1 MNNDVVCK
9 EQTFAELPQL
19 LNRNNSANSS
29 GDSWKPIDLRIVLAE
44 GYEQPRPTIGCVE
57 GVDHG
62 LFYSRRINM
71 LFGDSGGGKT
81 WLALFIVGE
90 LMRQGRDAIFIDYE
104 DHPASQVSRLE
115 QMGVPRDT
123 ILQHLI
129 YFQPSERWNKTS
141 EKNITEACAGRD
153 VAIAILDS
161 TGEALSV
168 DGVQPNSDDEV
179 AKWFR
184 GCARFLANN
193 LGAAVVLLDHVV
205 KSKESSR
212 NSDFAA
218 GSHRKRAAVN
228 GAAYFLEVISAPARD
243 CDGSFRL
250 NTKKCRFGWR
260 KHGTVACEVSMKNG
274 TNFSVNFTVSA
285 PTGIQRTASG
295 RPKFTWYMQQVSEFL
310 ESQNGPQSKSRIV
323 AGVKRNERLIVTAI
337 AALVEEGYAR
347 SVDGPRGAHLISI
360 IKPYRQEEQPNIDNP
375 LVDRF
380 KSDPVV

>member
-1 MNNDVVCK
+1 MNNAVVCK
-9 EQTFAELPQL
+9 EQAFTVVPLLP
-19 LNRNNSANSS
+19 NGTNSAKAT
-29 GDSWKPIDLRIVLAE
+29 GDSWKPIDLRIVVAE
-44 GYEQPRPTIGCVE
+44 GYEQPRPTIGCVD

-62 LFYSRRINM
+62 LFYSGRINM

-104 DHPASQVSRLE
+104 DHPKSQICRLE

-129 YFQPSERWNKTS
+129 YFQPSERWTKTS
-141 EKNITEACAGRD
+141 ERNITEACVGRD

-228 GAAYFLEVISAPARD
+228 GAAYFLEVISAPSRD
-243 CDGSFRL
+243 SDGSFRL

-260 KHGTVACEVSMKNG
+260 KHGTVACEVSMKNDP
-274 TNFSVNFTVSA
+274 NFDINFTVSA
-285 PTGIQRTASG
+285 PTEIQRTASG
-295 RPKFTWYMQQVSEFL
+295 KPKFTWYMQQVSEFL
-310 ESQNGPQSKSRIV
+310 ESQTEPQSKAKIV
-323 AGVKRNERLIVTAI
+323 AGVKRNDRLTSTAI
-337 AALVEEGYAR
+337 ATLVELGYAR
-347 SVDGPRGAHLISI
+347 SVAGPRGAHLISI
-360 IKPYRQEEQPNIDNP
+360 IKPYRQDEQPNIDNP
-375 LVDRF
+375 LVDPF
-380 KSDPVV
+380 